1 MADTKTCPNCASE
14 IATASRFCPQCGTP
28 QALTCAACGHA
39 NAPGSHFCAQCG
51 VKLGEAA
58 STPPAATAP
67 LRRRPRRA
75 WRAVAELN

>member
-1 MADTKTCPNCASE
+1 MRQRHPRDAH
-14 IATASRFCPQCGTP
+14 FCPQCGTP
-28 QALTCAACGHA
+28 PAVSCAACGHA
-39 NAPGSHFCAQCG
+39 NAPGSHFCAQCA